1 MREIETQMILCF
13 GNDIWKTYRLKEN
26 RLMKFTSSA
35 SLHNDRWARP
45 HCSTEL
51 PSPKNYA
58 IPTAGTGIIAV
69 DRSLFVLTYR
79 VTTWIFLFF
88 HKLKGNYRLAQS
100 KLLPRKQ
107 GFDLRPLLVG
117 FGVGKVAVG
126 NICLNLRV
134 LWCSLFNINSPM
146 RHTHILLIF
155 RRRCIHL
162 LFDSVVK

>member
-1 MREIETQMILCF
+1 MTDEPARTAVLSLPHL
-13 GNDIWKTYRLKEN
+13 KT
-26 RLMKFTSSA
+26 
-35 SLHNDRWARP
+35 
-45 HCSTEL
+45 
-51 PSPKNYA
+51 
-58 IPTAGTGIIAV
+58 TAGTGTIAV
-69 DRSLFVLTYR
+69 HRSLFVLTYR